1 MAQKTNAIEKNK
13 LNVAGLSLEDK
24 IAYGILA
31 GVILLVAMIRSNYL
45 DIPFE
50 RDEGAYTYYGRL
62 LLEGYTPY
70 VDFYEQKF
78 PGLFYFYAFMI
89 SIFGDTVRGMH
100 IGFIWLNIISIIFTF
115 FAVKKLFS
123 GYSAAI
129 SAITFAIVSLTP
141 NLSGF
146 TVQAEH
152 GVAFFSTMGI
162 FFYAYASSNKKSW
175 LYFCMGLA
183 LGAAFMNKTT
193 GLFIMLWGG
202 VAILIDFFF
211 NSNRNWKILLKTL
224 LPYMLGATAVLAIM
238 FGLIA
243 MKGAFKDM
251 IYWTY
256 DIPKNYVSKVP
267 FSEGVKYFGYS
278 RDAIL
283 NNHKIFWYQGMF
295 ALAIVL
301 IKSIPWRIKLITITL
316 AGFSSMMIVPGYFFY
331 GHYWIQLVPGLSVLS
346 GITFYM
352 VSTLVNNMKA
362 ANNIRLG
369 YTGLFVVLT
378 LVHLNGKSEGMQ
390 LSLKDYY
397 FNPNYDLIMRLV
409 YGNNPFPETMAI
421 GKYLES
427 VAKPEDQVIFMG
439 SEPQIYF
446 YMKKKCPTRHAY
458 FAAVVESVPEHKEWQ
473 REYVRDVEKAKPKYF
488 VFARHSVSLLVQPN
502 TDNYIFEWANKYLTE
517 NYQIIGLV
525 DMPDGTLTSTY
536 VWGQDAITYQPKG
549 QNVLFVFERKQGK

>member
-1 MAQKTNAIEKNK
+1 MAQSAVKSDNTTSIKK
-13 LNVAGLSLEDK
+13 SLSLEDK
-24 IAYGILA
+24 VAFGVLA
-31 GVILLVAMIRSNYL
+31 GVILLVAFIRSNFL
-45 DIPFE
+45 TIPFE

-100 IGFIWLNIISIIFTF
+100 IGFIWLNILSIVFTF
-115 FAVKKLFS
+115 LAVRKLFS
-123 GYSAAI
+123 GYAAAI

-152 GVAFFSTMGI
+152 GVAFFSALGI
-162 FFYAYASSNKKSW
+162 FFYAYASSAKKAW
-175 LYFCMGLA
+175 LYACMGLA
-183 LGAAFMNKTT
+183 LGAAFMTKTT

-211 NSNRNWKILLKTL
+211 NSDRNWKNLFKTL
-224 LPYMLGATAVLAIM
+224 LPYMAGATFVLLLM

-256 DIPKNYVSKVP
+256 DIPKNYVNKVP
-267 FSEGVKYFGYS
+267 FSEGIKYFGYS

-283 NNHKIFWYQGMF
+283 NNHKLFWYQGMF

-301 IKSIPWRIKLITITL
+301 IKSIPWRIKLITIAL
-316 AGFSSMMIVPGYFFY
+316 AAFSSLMIVPGYFFY
-331 GHYWIQLVPGLSVLS
+331 GHYWIQLVPGLAVLS

-352 VSTLVNNMKA
+352 VSTLVSSMKSA
-362 ANNIRLG
+362 GTIRLG
-369 YTGLFVVLT
+369 YVGLFVVLT
-378 LVHLNGKSEGMQ
+378 FMHLNKKSEGLT

-409 YGNNPFPETMAI
+409 YGNNPFPETVAI
-421 GKYLES
+421 ANYLET

-458 FAAVVESVPEHKEWQ
+458 FAAVVESVPEHKQWQ

-517 NYQIIGLV
+517 NYQIIGVV
-525 DMPDGTLTSTY
+525 DMPDGSLNSNY
-536 VWGQDAITYQPKG
+536 AWGKDAPAYQPKG
-549 QNVLFVFERKQGK
+549 QNVIFVFERKPGV